1 MSFKT
6 REQIVENLISQV
18 STMSPD
24 AWKKMWLTLGRT
36 IPVSAVTGKAYRGGN
51 RWMLL
56 MMQSIYGYPTGR
68 WITKKQVHAVGGRIK
83 DAEFRKDVLC
93 EFWSRVTSKKKEAD
107 ASGTSDEKKGGSRLM
122 VRPFWLYN
130 VAQCDD
136 LPDEIVSGP
145 IATLEPVNVRFEKA
159 DQIVKATGAT
169 IVIGDDRAYYRMSD
183 DAIRMPSPEQFMGDT
198 DELKMSRYM
207 STLLHEL
214 GHWTGH
220 PSRLNRLTLAAF
232 GTPDYAREELVAEF
246 ASAILCAE
254 LGIQMDELQ
263 HPEYLANWLNVVK
276 EDPAALLKGA
286 NAAEAAVSHIY
297 RYSKP
302 TEVEAPAADVEAEP
316 AEALSEA
323 A

>member
-36 IPVSAVTGKAYRGGN
+36 IPVSAITGKPYRGGN

-56 MMQSIYGYPTGR
+56 MKQSLLGYPTGR
-68 WITKKQVHAVGGRIK
+68 WLTKKQVLAAGGRIK
-83 DAEFRKDVLC
+83 ESEFRKDVLC
-93 EFWSRVTSKKKEAD
+93 EFWQRTTSKKKD
-107 ASGTSDEKKGGSRLM
+107 DNTPSDDDKKLRSRLM

-130 VAQCDD
+130 VDQCED
-136 LPDEIVSGP
+136 LPDDILNGP
-145 IATLEPVNVRFEKA
+145 VATLEPVNVRFERA
-159 DQIVKATGAT
+159 ETIVNATGAT
-169 IVIGDDRAYYRMSD
+169 IIVGDDRAFYRMSD
-183 DAIRMPSPEQFMGDT
+183 DAIRMPSPEQFLGET
-198 DELKMSRYM
+198 AEVKMARYTA
-207 STLLHEL
+207 TLLHEL

-286 NAAEAAVSHIY
+286 NAAEAAVAHIY

-302 TEVEAPAADVEAEP
+302 TEAEAPAADVDAEP
-316 AEALSEA
+316 AEALPKA